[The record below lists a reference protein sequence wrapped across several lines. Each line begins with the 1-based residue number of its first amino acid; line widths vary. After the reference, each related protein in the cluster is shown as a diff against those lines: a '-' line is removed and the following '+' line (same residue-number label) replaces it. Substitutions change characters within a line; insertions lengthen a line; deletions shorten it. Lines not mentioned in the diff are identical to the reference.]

1 MTTQNRRNVRRAQ
14 RGMTLVETLIALLVL
29 SIGLLGIAG
38 LQMTSLQNNRGAHL
52 RSQAAVL
59 AYDIADRMRANRT
72 VALTGTGY
80 TVALGAP
87 KTVVDL
93 MTLDLKNWKD
103 ALTNT
108 LPAGDG
114 QIDLLAGNVVRIRVV
129 WKDSVGA
136 AQQFDTRT
144 RL

>member
-1 MTTQNRRNVRRAQ
+1 
-14 RGMTLVETLIALLVL
+14 
-29 SIGLLGIAG
+29 
-38 LQMTSLQNNRGAHL
+38 
-52 RSQAAVL
+52 
-59 AYDIADRMRANRT
+59 MRANRT